1 MNNTKSTIKCILIGG
16 IASGLIS
23 LIPIINFLNLFFMM
37 LMGLGGALSVYLLI
51 KENKNIKTSDALL
64 TGLLS
69 GFVGGFIL
77 GIFMYIVLSNIT
89 PEKIE
94 NIISTAKIFSSSIE
108 DEMDMLFQNGNLKI
122 MARKIIAFLIFFSM
136 ISGAIGGF
144 ISKSLFQKKDG

>member
-16 IASGLIS
+16 IASGFIS

-51 KENKNIKTSDALL
+51 KENENIKTSDALL

-77 GIFMYIVLSNIT
+77 GIFMYIVMSNIT
-89 PEKIE
+89 PDKIE

-122 MARKIIAFLIFFSM
+122 MARKIIAFVIFFSM

>member
-1 MNNTKSTIKCILIGG
+1 MNNTKPTIKCILIGG
-16 IASGLIS
+16 IASGFIS

-51 KENKNIKTSDALL
+51 KENENIKTSDALL

-77 GIFMYIVLSNIT
+77 GIFMFIVISNIT

-94 NIISTAKIFSSSIE
+94 NIISTTKIFSSSIE

-122 MARKIIAFLIFFSM
+122 MARKIIAFVIFFSM

>member
-1 MNNTKSTIKCILIGG
+1 MNNTKPTIKCILIGG
-16 IASGLIS
+16 IASGFIS
-23 LIPIINFLNLFFMM
+23 LIPIINLLNLFFMM

-51 KENKNIKTSDALL
+51 KENENIKTSDALL

-77 GIFMYIVLSNIT
+77 GIFMFIVISNIT

-122 MARKIIAFLIFFSM
+122 MARKIIAFVIFFSM